1 MVMIQAAS
9 VALLALTAVAAHPQG
24 HGSSGSHGHSHNGA
38 DWTKNIKNVVVLVQ
52 ENRSFDTLAGGFTY
66 DSSIDGLV
74 GKQFCNPMNITE
86 PTKNIV
92 CADKIAP
99 AHDVAVDDP
108 NHSVTGTSFG
118 LYSTYHPDEAGIKAG
133 KFKAT
138 LKGFVQEQQVAHGFT
153 GNESRASEIINYY
166 TSAHI
171 PVFEDMAKNYVLFDQ
186 WFCDVPG
193 PTNPNRA
200 YVTSGTSQGH
210 GSNDAGFDYGGLT
223 QKSIFEQLS
232 EKNITWINYSNSTDN
247 GKGYGTPEEFD
258 AGSVSGFNP
267 DSLFYNWTW
276 TSGAVNSH
284 VKGISQF
291 YEDAKSGNLPQFT
304 YINPECCSFDS
315 MHPPSPISLGEN
327 FIKGIYEALTSSPQW
342 HQTLFILTFDEGGGF
357 GDHVVPPTNVPAGDK
372 LTYTEKAADGKN
384 ATFDFSRLGVRVPT
398 MLISPWVGKGVVEHA
413 GSNKGRVYS
422 HSSIQATL
430 AKLWGLDN
438 LTPRTA
444 WSATFDH
451 LFQDKIRTDTPAT
464 LPPVNSW

>member
-200 YVTSGTSQGH
+200 YVR
-210 GSNDAGFDYGGLT
+210 DLY
-223 QKSIFEQLS
+223 
-232 EKNITWINYSNSTDN
+232 NSLHIC
-247 GKGYGTPEEFD
+247 Y
-258 AGSVSGFNP
+258 
-267 DSLFYNWTW
+267 
-276 TSGAVNSH
+276 
-284 VKGISQF
+284 
-291 YEDAKSGNLPQFT
+291 
-304 YINPECCSFDS
+304 
-315 MHPPSPISLGEN
+315 
-327 FIKGIYEALTSSPQW
+327 
-342 HQTLFILTFDEGGGF
+342 
-357 GDHVVPPTNVPAGDK
+357 
-372 LTYTEKAADGKN
+372 
-384 ATFDFSRLGVRVPT
+384 
-398 MLISPWVGKGVVEHA
+398 
-413 GSNKGRVYS
+413 
-422 HSSIQATL
+422 
-430 AKLWGLDN
+430 
-438 LTPRTA
+438 
-444 WSATFDH
+444 
-451 LFQDKIRTDTPAT
+451 
-464 LPPVNSW
+464 